1 MAEAKPKST
10 VTKTTTTATKKPAAA
25 KVVATTTAS
34 PAKAAKA
41 AKTTTKKTPTKKTS
55 TKLSP
60 EAVYKMIQDAAY
72 FIAEKDGFTGDPHA
86 YWTAAEAQI
95 AAMTS

>member
-10 VTKTTTTATKKPAAA
+10 VTKTTTTAAKKPAAA
-25 KVVATTTAS
+25 KVAATT
-34 PAKAAKA
+34 AATSVKA
-41 AKTTTKKTPTKKTS
+41 AKTTTKKAPAKKS
-55 TKLSP
+55 SAKLSP

-95 AAMTS
+95 SAMTS

>member
-10 VTKTTTTATKKPAAA
+10 VTKTTSTATKKPAAT
-25 KVVATTTAS
+25 KVAATTTA
-34 PAKAAKA
+34 
-41 AKTTTKKTPTKKTS
+41 TPTKAAKTS

-72 FIAEKDGFTGDPHA
+72 FIAEKDGFAGDPHA
-86 YWTAAEAQI
+86 YWSAAEAQI